1 MLSETTYMPR
11 IADALLRD
19 RLESTGAVLIRGPK
33 WCGKTRTAE
42 QAAASSIFMDD
53 PDQRRGYIE
62 LADTKPSILLAG
74 NTPRLL
80 DEWQVAPVLWD
91 AVRFAVDRRQKP
103 GQFILTGSAVPADDA
118 IFHTGTGRISRLTM
132 RPMSLYE
139 SGEST
144 GQVSLEALFRGTA
157 DGDALSNL
165 TLEEIAFAIARGG
178 WPESVR
184 ASQKDALRHAV
195 DYVDAIIESDVSRVD
210 EGIRDPMRIAALLRS
225 IARNISQ
232 PASLNT
238 LRSDTATGL
247 EANVLSAQT
256 VARYLTAL
264 QRIFVVDDLP
274 AWSPALRSRTPI
286 RSTPKRQFTDPS
298 IALAAVGRSQEIL
311 LEDFEYFGF
320 LFESMCIRDLRTY
333 ADALDG
339 RVFYYRDKT
348 DLEADAV
355 IVLRDGRWGAIEI
368 KLGTKSI
375 DEGAAHLIKFSQRV
389 DTGKMGA
396 PSFLMVLTAGQYGYR
411 RKDGVYITPV
421 GCLKP

>member
-1 MLSETTYMPR
+1 MGNCTIGFTDSLFRSDYRTQLIPLPPD
-11 IADALLRD
+11 ISDALCNPFP
-19 RLESTGAVLIRGPK
+19 SVQV
-33 WCGKTRTAE
+33 E
-42 QAAASSIFMDD
+42 Q
-53 PDQRRGYIE
+53 
-62 LADTKPSILLAG
+62 
-74 NTPRLL
+74 
-80 DEWQVAPVLWD
+80 
-91 AVRFAVDRRQKP
+91 
-103 GQFILTGSAVPADDA
+103 
-118 IFHTGTGRISRLTM
+118 
-132 RPMSLYE
+132 
-139 SGEST
+139 
-144 GQVSLEALFRGTA
+144 
-157 DGDALSNL
+157 
-165 TLEEIAFAIARGG
+165 IAFAIARGG

-184 ASQKDALRHAV
+184 DSQQSDPLQHAA

-210 EGIRDPMRIAALLRS
+210 ESIRDPQRIAALMRS

-238 LRSDTATGL
+238 LRADTAMGL
-247 EANVLSAQT
+247 DENVLSAKT
-256 VARYLTAL
+256 VAKYLTAL

-298 IALAAVGRSQEIL
+298 IALAALGMSQDVL
-311 LEDFEYFGF
+311 FNDFEYFGF

-339 RVFYYRDKT
+339 HVYYYRDKT

-375 DEGAAHLIKFSQRV
+375 DEGAAHLIKLSERI
-389 DTGKMGA
+389 DTQKVGS
-396 PSFLMVLTAGQYGYR
+396 PSFLMVLTAGQYGYQ

-421 GCLKP
+421 GSLKP